1 MFFLSLCPD
10 DAGDAA
16 RIVAIHQTFKNVKKY
31 YRLIKIIT
39 LPWVMGGD
47 DITAAVAEIW
57 RDKDHSALKRLF
69 SQDRRPSRVVRENP
83 RLIVNCGSLGERLLH
98 DLRRLAIPVEGF
110 FIQPSDLWSRESP
123 GKALGDN
130 YRVRVYDLFCAV
142 AAVFAQNRLDLT
154 HCAARA
160 EGLLCEIDK
169 MKGALMEN
177 DAESGFADRV
187 NPSDLFV
194 ALSMPVWFRENIRY
208 HRPYRA

>member
-16 RIVAIHQTFKNVKKY
+16 RILAIHQTFKNVKKY

-39 LPWVMGGD
+39 VPRAMGDD
-47 DITAAVAEIW
+47 DITAAVAKIW
-57 RDKDHSALKRLF
+57 RDKDYSAHKRLF

-83 RLIVNCGSLGERLLH
+83 RLIANCASAGERLVH
-98 DLRRLAIPVEGF
+98 DLRRLDIPVEGF
-110 FIQPSDLWSRESP
+110 FIQPSDLWSRESL

-130 YRVRVYDLFCAV
+130 YRVRVFDLVCAV
-142 AAVFAQNRLDLT
+142 ATVYAQNRLDLT

-160 EGLLCEIDK
+160 DGLVHEIDK
-169 MKGALMEN
+169 IKAALMEN
-177 DAESGFADRV
+177 DAESGFADRIK
-187 NPSDLFV
+187 PSDLFL
-194 ALSMPVWFRENIRY
+194 ALSMPVWFRENIHY